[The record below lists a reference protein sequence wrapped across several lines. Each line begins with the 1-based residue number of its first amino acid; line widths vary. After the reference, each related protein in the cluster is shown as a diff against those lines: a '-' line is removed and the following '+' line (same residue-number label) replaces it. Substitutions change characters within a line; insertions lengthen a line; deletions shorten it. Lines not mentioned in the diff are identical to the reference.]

1 MKGTQIGCGLFAA
14 GILSLI
20 GWGIADVAGS
30 YFQHSDVTFTV
41 KDKGRVCDSGN
52 SSCYYLIYTDKGT
65 FKDSDSL
72 MNGKFNSS
80 DVYGSITVGKTYNAT
95 VYGWRNGFLSMYK
108 NIVDIHPTN

>member
-1 MKGTQIGCGLFAA
+1 MNRAQLGCGFLAAMAIAGIAIPVSAA
-14 GILSLI
+14 GSN
-20 GWGIADVAGS
+20 
-30 YFQHSDVTFTV
+30 YFHHSDVTFTV